1 LRCSTS
7 RRRNKAAGNERFGI
21 AAHWGTFDDANGLG
35 VALMGVL
42 GRDLFA
48 SGDRAAISGG
58 FGVGFEEGRGDDVYG
73 GRVGLQ
79 WTR

>member
-1 LRCSTS
+1 
-7 RRRNKAAGNERFGI
+7 
-21 AAHWGTFDDANGLG
+21 
-35 VALMGVL
+35 MGVL
-42 GRDLFA
+42 GRNLF
-48 SGDRAAISGG
+48 SNGDRAAISGG